1 MDILNLTL
9 EDGLMC
15 LQDGR
20 ESKVSDSSE
29 SYPGAWKGGGG
40 VISEDT
46 NQDASFGD
54 RLEKGHFP
62 APLTPPPPE
71 PQFQPQRLNLLLQ
84 PTLPSPRLAADPKKG
99 VSSKST
105 GIAQAVKGEGG
116 MEKELTSRKI
126 IISKRRQSCASSVSK
141 SLPIFSC
148 RREHMKANLAR
159 KSLFGRTVKTEPLL
173 ANFVLPFFPSSLA
186 AVPRR
191 GYGSGRGDSL
201 CACCIAEG
209 VWRMAVSSEKKGRG
223 QLCKQH
229 IADLERRNMVF
240 GRRCLIRRK
249 TPRPGS
255 GKIFEL
261 ISPRTKLHKRLTFA
275 CGLTQVNMI
284 RVYISPKSAKGFPHL
299 NELYVLYPRDLKHY
313 DDLARSRSFMPL
325 TGIDSPALAFTASCG
340 RLSMFGF
347 FGRAATR
354 PGAVTTALHRID
366 KINDVT
372 TASTFASMKANPDC
386 RDDNELAEAK
396 NRVLAQHLNVSND
409 HIASAKKSP
418 LFLEAAKKVR
428 FVHMENNSLWFQ
440 LPVTK
445 SEYKMLLKFG
455 CRKDSKP
462 FAEKSGFA
470 TPHQLNNSAS
480 KIVGKRK
487 QSPQSQSQPQAP
499 SCKRSRAV

>member
-1 MDILNLTL
+1 
-9 EDGLMC
+9 
-15 LQDGR
+15 
-20 ESKVSDSSE
+20 
-29 SYPGAWKGGGG
+29 
-40 VISEDT
+40 
-46 NQDASFGD
+46 
-54 RLEKGHFP
+54 
-62 APLTPPPPE
+62 
-71 PQFQPQRLNLLLQ
+71 
-84 PTLPSPRLAADPKKG
+84 
-99 VSSKST
+99 
-105 GIAQAVKGEGG
+105 

-141 SLPIFSC
+141 FLPIFSC

-159 KSLFGRTVKTEPLL
+159 KYLFGRTVKTEPLL
-173 ANFVLPFFPSSLA
+173 ANVVLPFLPSSLT

-418 LFLEAAKKVR
+418 LFLEAGKKVR

-445 SEYKMLLKFG
+445 SEYKMLLEFG
-455 CRKDSKP
+455 CRKDSKS

-499 SCKRSRAV
+499 SCKRSRAM